1 MKVVILCGGLGSR
14 LSEET
19 KLKPKPMVKIG
30 KKPILVHI
38 METYKKFG
46 FNDFILAAGYK
57 YKFKKKYF
65 QNNKNFNTQV
75 VNTGAKTLT
84 GKRIFK
90 LKKYLKKEKNFMLT
104 YGDGLTNQNLSK
116 LLNFHLNH
124 KRIATI
130 TAVRPPVRFGELVL
144 QKNKVKSFKEKPQ
157 AKSGWINGGFFI
169 FKQEIFN
176 FIKNKNVML
185 EREPLNN
192 LTKSKQLIAYQH
204 NGFWQCMDTMRDKR
218 FLENLIKKK
227 SPPWTK
233 VS

>member
-19 KLKPKPMVKIG
+19 KLRPKPMVKIG

-57 YKFKKKYF
+57 YKFIKKYF

-75 VNTGAKTLT
+75 INTGAKTLT

-144 QKNKVKSFKEKPQ
+144 QKNKVKS
-157 AKSGWINGGFFI
+157 
-169 FKQEIFN
+169 
-176 FIKNKNVML
+176 
-185 EREPLNN
+185 
-192 LTKSKQLIAYQH
+192 
-204 NGFWQCMDTMRDKR
+204 
-218 FLENLIKKK
+218 
-227 SPPWTK
+227 
-233 VS
+233 

>member
-1 MKVVILCGGLGSR
+1 M
-14 LSEET
+14 
-19 KLKPKPMVKIG
+19 
-30 KKPILVHI
+30 
-38 METYKKFG
+38 
-46 FNDFILAAGYK
+46 
-57 YKFKKKYF
+57 
-65 QNNKNFNTQV
+65 
-75 VNTGAKTLT
+75 
-84 GKRIFK
+84 
-90 LKKYLKKEKNFMLT
+90 
-104 YGDGLTNQNLSK
+104 
-116 LLNFHLNH
+116 
-124 KRIATI
+124 
-130 TAVRPPVRFGELVL
+130 L

-176 FIKNKNVML
+176 FIKSKNVML